1 MSSTPLDAKTDV
13 QALELQIND
22 ISLTLPESLNKCK
35 FLINNDVIDR
45 NVGGKLD
52 GAIDKPID
60 NSNQFKSSFLGH
72 IARLQTSAAAGA
84 GAGAGAGAVWKEA
97 TNNPEINLFLKDAA
111 GTNDRNFV
119 VSIQV
124 VLIDAAKA
132 SVDASTDYAVNEVAI
147 IQFPLYRSKPAPAE
161 AYGGRRRTKAIKD
174 KSAYRTRKH
183 KK

>member
-1 MSSTPLDAKTDV
+1 MLSPTLDAKTDV
-13 QALELQIND
+13 QTLELQING
-22 ISLTLPESLNKCK
+22 ISLTLPESFNKCK
-35 FLINNDVIDR
+35 FLINNGVIDR
-45 NVGGKLD
+45 NLGGKLD

-60 NSNQFKSSFLGH
+60 NSNRFNPDFLGH
-72 IARLQTSAAAGA
+72 IATLQTSAAA

>member
-1 MSSTPLDAKTDV
+1 MSSPTLDAKTDV
-13 QALELQIND
+13 QTLELKIND
-22 ISLTLPESLNKCK
+22 ISLTLPDSLDKCK
-35 FLINNDVIDR
+35 FLINNNVIHR

-60 NSNQFKSSFLGH
+60 NSNRFNPDFLGH
-72 IARLQTSAAAGA
+72 IATLQTSAAAGV
-84 GAGAGAGAVWKEA
+84 VWKEA
-97 TNNPEINLFLKDAA
+97 TTNPEINLFLKDATA
-111 GTNDRNFV
+111 NDRNFV

-132 SVDASTDYAVNEVAI
+132 SADASTDYTVNDVAI